1 MLSRISNW
9 FKTSPIKAVFVLV
22 VVLVAVGL
30 GVMFL
35 VNDSQPKPP
44 ARPVAAAPKAAVPA
58 AKASDDAPTQTATL
72 PAPSYLEQTSDLR
85 EISRLQSEVDK
96 QQLLVQ
102 LAKLLSERMELPGDP
117 RYVAPAQPQVVV
129 APAPTA
135 GAPAT
140 TTAGMENQASATF
153 EPSMVTAKPAV
164 SERVL
169 AVYGLGAAL
178 TARLM
183 TAQGTLQTVRTGDFL
198 GAGQV
203 ERISKNGVVV
213 REGGVTRTIRLE
225 D

>member
-85 EISRLQSEVDK
+85 EITRLQGEVDK

-117 RYVAPAQPQVVV
+117 RYVAPAQPQVV
-129 APAPTA
+129 APATTA
-135 GAPAT
+135 AAPAT
-140 TTAGMENQASATF
+140 TTAGTENQASATF

-213 REGGVTRTIRLE
+213 REGGATRTIRLE